1 MAWPSQLGSIEALQA
16 SELVM
21 FALFV
26 RTSIVTALLLP
37 ATVARA
43 QEPAETPGEA
53 DNGADLATKLSNP
66 ISSLI
71 SIPFQFNF
79 DFNRGPYNTAGRYE
93 LKIQPVI
100 PFAVTRDYNVIS
112 RTILPIVREDNTGG
126 IADEN
131 GLADTVQSF
140 FVSPRAAGPFGLV
153 WGFGPALLLP
163 TATNNDLGAG
173 TLGIGP
179 TAVVLR
185 QQSGWTVGALANHL
199 WSVVGDDGR
208 PSVSS
213 TFLQPFVAYQIQKTT
228 ISANSESTYDWERS
242 QWTVPINATISQ
254 LTKVAGAPVQFT
266 AGPRFYVEGR
276 MGGADWGVR
285 FAFTALLPK

>member
-1 MAWPSQLGSIEALQA
+1 
-16 SELVM
+16 M
-21 FALFV
+21 FATYV
-26 RTSIVTALLLP
+26 RTSIVTTLLLS
-37 ATVARA
+37 AAAAYA
-43 QEPAETPGEA
+43 QEPAETPEPAGEA
-53 DNGADLATKLSNP
+53 ELATKLNNP

-126 IADEN
+126 IEDEN

-140 FVSPRAAGPFGLV
+140 FVSPRATGPWGLV
-153 WGFGPALLLP
+153 WGIGPALLLP
-163 TATNNDLGAG
+163 TATNDDLGAG
-173 TLGIGP
+173 KLGIGP

-185 QQSGWTVGALANHL
+185 QKAGWTVGALANHL
-199 WSVVGDDGR
+199 WSVIGDDAR

-242 QWTVPINATISQ
+242 QWTVPINTTISH
-254 LTKVAGAPVQFT
+254 LTRIAGAPVQFT
-266 AGPRFYVEGR
+266 AGPRFYVEGP

-285 FAFTALLPK
+285 FGFTALLPK